1 MKIMEITLK
10 EGFHEKK
17 VQFSESVNI
26 IYSKKNSTGKTTFLR
41 AIFYALGYSV
51 PSTRGIKFDKM
62 EFWLTIENREKIYKL
77 YRHGSYLSID
87 YDNKKMDYSLPTDFH
102 EILTEIT
109 GCRNIDILDNLLG
122 AAYMD
127 QEKGWT
133 LLNRGKVI
141 GNISFNIEA
150 LVRGL
155 DGKDC
160 TKENQELEAVEK
172 QIKKYEYMHLVAD
185 YQKELYENGEYI
197 EFDAP
202 EEVRDIKLDT
212 LRVEKDL
219 LLEEL
224 SQLKDILRKNK
235 LLVEYISD
243 LKLTVVS
250 SRGEQIPVTKE
261 TLVDFTDN
269 TELLVTR
276 KEMLQKRLTGI
287 NRKISSLEERK
298 EKENQMVQV
307 QEAID
312 AFDSNIRKIKVDPIE
327 TQRILDYLK
336 SKRKKLRDH
345 IRTLT
350 KQDNDVV
357 IELHRCIS
365 RYAQEL
371 GISEKYVSLDK
382 DYIFTSDLKSLS
394 GTILHK
400 IVFSFKLAYIKLI
413 KDKAGIVLPIILD
426 SPSGREVEFNTVET
440 MLKIIQRDY
449 PEHQLIIA
457 SIYNYDLRYKKVIE
471 FKDRM
476 LDDTDIMMNS

>member
-26 IYSKKNSTGKTTFLR
+26 IYSKNNSTGKTTFLR
-41 AIFYALGYSV
+41 AILYALGYSV
-51 PSTRGIKFDKM
+51 PSTRGIKFDNM

-87 YDNKKMDYSLPTDFH
+87 YDNKQMDYSLPSDFH

-109 GCRNIDILDNLLG
+109 GCRNMNILDNLLG

-141 GNISFNIEA
+141 GNISFNIEE

-160 TKENQELEAVEK
+160 TKENQQLEAIEK
-172 QIKKYEYMHLVAD
+172 QIRKYKYMNLVAD
-185 YQKELYENGEYI
+185 YQKELYENGVCI

-212 LRVEKDL
+212 LRVEKDV

-327 TQRILDYLK
+327 TQKILDYLK
-336 SKRKKLRDH
+336 SKRKELRDH

-426 SPSGREVEFNTVET
+426 SPSGREVEFNTVEM